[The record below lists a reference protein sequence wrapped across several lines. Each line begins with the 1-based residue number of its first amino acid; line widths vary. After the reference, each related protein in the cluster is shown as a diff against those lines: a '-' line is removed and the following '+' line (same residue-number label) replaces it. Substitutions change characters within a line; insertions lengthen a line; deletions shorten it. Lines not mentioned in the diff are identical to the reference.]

1 MTNEEIIAKVNE
13 VSTEVLTEI
22 KESKRAVKVMLVL
35 ASDKIDIYLGT
46 NNYKFYA
53 LVNGTKYVLK

>member
-53 LVNGTKYVLK
+53 LVNGIKYVLK